1 MKVPEPR
8 RLKSGNYFI
17 QLRLDGQSIPIT
29 ESSPTACK
37 NQAQLIKAEYLA
49 GKRKINKSDLTLKQA
64 VEAYISRK
72 ETQGKSPE
80 TVRGYNVILRNR
92 FPETMGKK
100 VRDVKDWQAVYNL
113 EAGRVKPK
121 TLSNSWSLI
130 RSACKAECDIAL
142 PDVDTVEFNRTE
154 HAFLEPEQIKIFV
167 AEAARNKYALPMLLM
182 LSSCRASE
190 ARGLT
195 WDKVDLKNNRFLIA
209 GAVVMDKNNKR
220 VRKDKNKTDGSRR
233 YVPIFIP
240 ELRAALEAVP
250 EEKRS
255 GPLYTVCD
263 LTIYRTI
270 NRICENNGLPPVGC
284 HGLRHSFASLCY
296 SLEVPVKVTM
306 AIGGW
311 SDMNTVMRIY
321 THLAQRDIW
330 KYSDK
335 LAQFFQMGE
344 TSGNGKGSSTSAAAG
359 SDPGEAEE
367 TVKKL
372 VNVS

>member
-80 TVRGYNVILRNR
+80 TIRGYDSILRTR

-121 TLSNSWSLI
+121 TLKNAWSLI
-130 RSACKAECDIAL
+130 RTACRTECDIKL

-154 HAFLEPEQIKIFV
+154 HAFLEPDQIKIFV
-167 AEAARNKYALPMLLM
+167 AAAARHKHAIPMLLM

-195 WDKVDLKNNRFLIA
+195 WDKVDFKNNRFLIA
-209 GAVVMDKNNKR
+209 GAVVRDKNNKVITKER
-220 VRKDKNKTDGSRR
+220 NKTDSSRR

-240 ELRAALEAVP
+240 DLLAALTAVP
-250 EEKRS
+250 KEERS

-263 LTIYRTI
+263 STIYRTI
-270 NRICENNGLPPVGC
+270 NRICEDNGLPLVGC

-321 THLAQRDIW
+321 THLAQRDIG

-344 TSGNGKGSSTSAAAG
+344 TSENGKGSATSAAAG
-359 SDPGEAEE
+359 SDPGEAA
-367 TVKKL
+367 TVAEA
-372 VNVS
+372 VNGR